1 MFIIVRCFVG
11 GGGDK
16 FDCVCFL
23 FISKN
28 LSMNVLDFFSSFLL
42 FSPFPVLLSYSLFFP
57 CEPQSVWKS
66 MVTHPK
72 IILNALVSPTQKERR
87 NPHDIIYKIEK
98 KTFMSYK
105 TRKTRHPPTPFSK
118 SRSIRGQLQLPLRKL
133 HCFLTLE
140 DSPKQRK
147 QQRES

>member
-1 MFIIVRCFVG
+1 MFSIFFLPFCF
-11 GGGDK
+11 
-16 FDCVCFL
+16 
-23 FISKN
+23 S
-28 LSMNVLDFFSSFLL
+28 
-42 FSPFPVLLSYSLFFP
+42 LLSQFCYHTLSLF
-57 CEPQSVWKS
+57 
-66 MVTHPK
+66 
-72 IILNALVSPTQKERR
+72 LVSLNPSEKAWSPIPKLSSTPQFHRHKRREGTHTTSYTKQK
-87 NPHDIIYKIEK
+87 K

-147 QQRES
+147 QQRESQDMPKVRRVDMKQEIVGSVWVHLRGD